1 MNLKRLIEANFY
13 SVRSLA
19 KEAGLSSSYL
29 AEIVRGERPYEAVTY
44 GKLEKIAK
52 VFGLTVDELV
62 KGEDPEI

>member
-19 KEAGLSSSYL
+19 RETGLSASYI
-29 AEIVRGERPYEAVTY
+29 AEIARGDKPYESVTY